1 MDGFDNHN
9 EMYFCYLFFI
19 GATFVTQVV
28 FLNMLIAIMGNTFDQ
43 VIERR
48 AQYALVTKLSILSEY
63 YYVINERLADQK
75 NDTYLFIARP
85 KIADGED
92 EDQAWEGGFSFIKNI
107 ISREIKALGLNFG
120 TQLTMT

>member
-1 MDGFDNHN
+1 M
-9 EMYFCYLFFI
+9 
-19 GATFVTQVV
+19 
-28 FLNMLIAIMGNTFDQ
+28 NMLIAIMGNTFDQ

-92 EDQAWEGGFSFIKNI
+92 ED
-107 ISREIKALGLNFG
+107 
-120 TQLTMT
+120 